1 MAPNLVENEPAAVS
15 PAAAGSSAGG
25 GPAAVSPAAAAGQG
39 QGLINRR
46 YAGKIL
52 LLEWEEEIG
61 GATLLHVRIE
71 RGYNCFGRFMQSTE
85 VAVRKDLAAQ
95 LLPKLEEIITDEDLA
110 NTEVYVRTV
119 SAVNSVTADYA
130 LRAVFEERGDEEEL
144 IEIEVRER

>member
-1 MAPNLVENEPAAVS
+1 MSMERITPTTAGVCPAPAGGIAGS
-15 PAAAGSSAGG
+15 APAAA
-25 GPAAVSPAAAAGQG
+25 SPAAAAGQG

-46 YAGKIL
+46 YVGKIL
-52 LLEWEEEIG
+52 LLEWEEEVG
-61 GATLLHVRIE
+61 GATLLRVSIK
-71 RGYNCFGRFMQSTE
+71 RGYNCFGHFMQVAD

-110 NTEVYVRTV
+110 NTEVYMRTV
-119 SAVNSVTADYA
+119 SAVNSVTVDYA